1 MIQFL
6 LQAAQ
11 IVGPI
16 LTVASS
22 IQAGDAARQQA
33 ESRAR
38 EAEEDRKRNAIK
50 FALMHND
57 RIDDYFSDRAV
68 NQAQLFGGLGR
79 DPTDRSLRAFQT
91 KQEATVSK
99 DVTRMD
105 RQALFTDDKYRR
117 QADQFRIE
125 GRAKQRAYYLK
136 AVSSGIQSFYNM
148 NKTSV

>member
-38 EAEEDRKRNAIK
+38 EAEEDRK
-50 FALMHND
+50 
-57 RIDDYFSDRAV
+57 
-68 NQAQLFGGLGR
+68 
-79 DPTDRSLRAFQT
+79 
-91 KQEATVSK
+91 
-99 DVTRMD
+99 
-105 RQALFTDDKYRR
+105 
-117 QADQFRIE
+117 
-125 GRAKQRAYYLK
+125 
-136 AVSSGIQSFYNM
+136 
-148 NKTSV
+148 